1 MNNFLY
7 YILILSSLLLAQNNI
22 HIKQYSIYKSK
33 HESSIDL
40 RNYIQ
45 DYNGNY
51 ILKLVSINDIDYERK
66 KKILI
71 ELCDL
76 DFTISSKLNEINIK
90 RCDNVL
96 LINGEIFLNDNNSII
111 SFDNSKY
118 KYLELNF
125 IFWIYGSF
133 NNNSDEKIED
143 GLLKEYYD
151 SGNLKLE
158 YKYNNGK
165 KNGLQKKWHDNK
177 QLAINYNYINGRL
190 DGLQKKW
197 YRNGNIQS
205 EINYYDDILDGISK
219 YWYSNRQLKFI
230 KLYKNGDLVET
241 LESYDIDG
249 NPQ

>member
-1 MNNFLY
+1 MNNYLY
-7 YILILSSLLLAQNNI
+7 YILILSSFLLTQNNI

-40 RNYIQ
+40 RDYIQ

-51 ILKLVSINDIDYERK
+51 ILKLVSINDINYERK

-90 RCDNVL
+90 RCNNVL

-118 KYLELNF
+118 KYLESNF

-143 GLLKEYYD
+143 GLLKEYFD

-165 KNGLQKKWHDNK
+165 KNGVQKKWYDNK

-205 EINYYDDILDGISK
+205 EINYYNDILDGISK

-230 KLYKNGDLVET
+230 KVYKNGDLVET
-241 LESYDIDG
+241 LKNYDIDG